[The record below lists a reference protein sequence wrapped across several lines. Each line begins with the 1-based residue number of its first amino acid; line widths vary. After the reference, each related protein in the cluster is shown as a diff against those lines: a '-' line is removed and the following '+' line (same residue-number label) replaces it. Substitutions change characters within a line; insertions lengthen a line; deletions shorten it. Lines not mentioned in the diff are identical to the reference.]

1 MDPQKTTEVEMA
13 ELTSAKEK
21 DNTDAEKNKVEG
33 TKEPENKEEKKEK
46 EIKSEGNLYSTLN
59 APTED
64 VDKDSKTTSSPKGS
78 EEAQKKAEGKEK
90 DIKDEKTNVYSK
102 LKTPTE
108 DVYNVSKPSSSSK
121 RKEEENVKEEDE
133 ETDLYCKLNIP
144 SENVYMSAGTN
155 SRDKEDVYRKLQLY
169 RRISVFFLVLT
180 LLLLAVVLGLAMK
193 LSETKSIPK
202 CPDHPSDHK
211 KPIYPV
217 SQGYQCSECRKDW
230 IRVNTSCY
238 FFSKERQ
245 NWHESRE
252 ACQKQGGD
260 LVVIDNENSQVFQSY
275 ARGLLYWIGLHY
287 SENKWMWVN
296 NTTLTKSYWN
306 PRYPNPVTQGNC
318 ALLKGHLPY
327 MTNWI
332 VNPCYLSSH
341 YICQKRL
348 KVEG

>member
-121 RKEEENVKEEDE
+121 RK
-133 ETDLYCKLNIP
+133 
-144 SENVYMSAGTN
+144 
-155 SRDKEDVYRKLQLY
+155 DVYRKLQLY

>member
-90 DIKDEKTNVYSK
+90 DIKDEKTNVYTK

-121 RKEEENVKEEDE
+121 RK
-133 ETDLYCKLNIP
+133 
-144 SENVYMSAGTN
+144 
-155 SRDKEDVYRKLQLY
+155 DVYRKLQLY